1 MAVRNQEKK
10 GRILTIEHPTDSSP
24 AVMVFSGNAGQL
36 LRGDIPTVNILK
48 AMRRRAHRNGVPF
61 VLHFQEAGAL
71 RKNSAGM
78 TRLLEDVFGD
88 EVTIYSYGP
97 QESNG
102 LIRKGLDQ
110 YTVSSKK
117 LSIRARSVVHLPIV
131 ERNVMRRN
139 QRAAVNTS
147 YDFVLPNAEPGYLET
162 TGFHYDLGLTPIS
175 TKVSRLQAYETRLG
189 VERLIQQDIN
199 PPQQRYPEQD
209 VKARQQRHS
218 EQDVKAR
225 QQRHPESSSICH
237 PERSEGS
244 QKPLESIRGR
254 AGLITYSGDGN
265 TRGFVGTRWQMDR
278 VDALKKGLGE
288 DVQEATEEISVT
300 ANLPHS
306 IQQEFIGKKHPLLK
320 FAGNMLDDVFDAIDD
335 TTGSKWGERKLDHQF
350 FRDFRITPS
359 GKLVPLQKF
368 DVIENNVF
376 YDFANADH
384 YCIGT
389 LFGFQMNGNE

>member
-24 AVMVFSGNAGQL
+24 AVMVLSGNAGQL
-36 LRGDIPTVNILK
+36 LRGDIPTVHILK
-48 AMRRRAHRNGVPF
+48 AMRQRAHRNGVPF
-61 VLHFQEAGAL
+61 VLHFQEAGAV
-71 RKNSAGM
+71 RKSSVGM
-78 TRLLEDVFGD
+78 TRLLEDVFED
-88 EVTIYSYGP
+88 EVTIFQYGP

-147 YDFVLPNAEPGYLET
+147 YDFMLPNGEQAYLET

-175 TKVSRLQAYETRLG
+175 AKVSRLQAYETRRG

-199 PPQQRYPEQD
+199 P
-209 VKARQQRHS
+209 
-218 EQDVKAR
+218 
-225 QQRHPESSSICH
+225 
-237 PERSEGS
+237 ERVVVN
-244 QKPLESIRGR
+244 QKVVESIRGR
-254 AGLITYSGDGN
+254 AGLVTFSGDGN
-265 TRGFVGTRWQMDR
+265 TRGFVGTRWQIDR

-320 FAGNMLDDVFDAIDD
+320 FAGNMLDDVFDVIDD

-350 FRDFRITPS
+350 YRAIRITAE

-368 DVIENNVF
+368 DVVENNVF

-389 LFGFQMNGNE
+389 LFGFQINGDE

>member
-1 MAVRNQEKK
+1 MTVRNQEKK

-61 VLHFQEAGAL
+61 VLHFQEAGAI

-78 TRLLEDVFGD
+78 TKLLEDVFGD
-88 EVTIYSYGP
+88 EVTIFRYGP

-102 LIRKGLDQ
+102 LIRVGLDQ
-110 YTVSSKK
+110 FTVSSKK
-117 LSIRARSVVHLPIV
+117 LCIRDRSVVHLPVV

-147 YDFVLPNAEPGYLET
+147 YDFVLPNGEPGYLET

-175 TKVSRLQAYETRLG
+175 AKVSRLQAYETRRG
-189 VERLIQQDIN
+189 VEILIQQDID
-199 PPQQRYPEQD
+199 PEGIIVDQK
-209 VKARQQRHS
+209 V
-218 EQDVKAR
+218 V
-225 QQRHPESSSICH
+225 ESV
-237 PERSEGS
+237 
-244 QKPLESIRGR
+244 RGR
-254 AGLITYSGDGN
+254 AGLVTFSGDGN

-306 IQQEFIGKKHPLLK
+306 IQQEFIGKKNRLLK
-320 FAGNMLDDVFDAIDD
+320 LTGNIIDDVIDAIDV

-350 FRDFRITPS
+350 YRDFVITPE
-359 GKLVPLQKF
+359 GLLVPSQRF

-384 YCIGT
+384 YFIGT
-389 LFGFQMNGNE
+389 LFGFQMSG